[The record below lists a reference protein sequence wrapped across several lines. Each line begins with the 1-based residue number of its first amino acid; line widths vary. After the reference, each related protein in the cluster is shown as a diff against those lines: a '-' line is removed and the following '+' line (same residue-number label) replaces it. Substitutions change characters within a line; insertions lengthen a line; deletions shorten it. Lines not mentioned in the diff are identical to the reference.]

1 MSLPITDPYVVY
13 HGALGSFGTA
23 YLPEGA
29 DAQSV
34 ARHLEA
40 MDGIEVAYT
49 NADSCARYELP
60 NDRIGDIIVV
70 SIANKVLG
78 TSPDRHDFSQFK
90 EPLRSHGNANMLI
103 EKIQNKGWKHIK
115 NSKWVCPTPQHNK
128 YAPR

>member
-1 MSLPITDPYVVY
+1 MILPITDPYVVY

-34 ARHLEA
+34 ACHLEA
-40 MDGIEVAYT
+40 MNGIEVAYT

-60 NDRIGDIIVV
+60 NDRMADIIVV
-70 SIANKVLG
+70 SITNKVVG
-78 TSPDRHDFSQFK
+78 IRPDRHDLSQFK
-90 EPLRSHGNANMLI
+90 EPLRSHGNASMLK
-103 EKIQNKGWKHIK
+103 EKFQNKGWKHIK
-115 NSKWVCPTPQHNK
+115 NYKLVCPTPQHNK